1 MEHCKSHPSRVR
13 GLKHDPSV
21 HIRRE
26 GRSHPS
32 RVRGL
37 KHRGIPVKH
46 RRPPVAP
53 LAGAWIETLT
63 SYILISRIS
72 ESHPSRVRGL
82 KPIRAPECPI
92 PKVSHPSRVRGLKP
106 PPCQHPATRKR
117 VAPLAGAWIETS
129 LRRIMRVARCVAP
142 LAGAWIETRLSVCW
156 SGPDCRSH
164 PSRVRGLKHA
174 AGHGLHRQEGVA
186 PHAGAWIET
195 ESENMREKNMT
206 CRTPRG
212 CVD

>member
-92 PKVSHPSRVRGLKP
+92 PKVSHPSRVRGLKLLP
-106 PPCQHPATRKR
+106 DIFSPSFGASHPSRVRGLKLTLWPHSLSGAR
-117 VAPLAGAWIETS
+117 VAPLAGAWIET
-129 LRRIMRVARCVAP
+129 RCNRNAP
-142 LAGAWIETRLSVCW
+142 STR
-156 SGPDCRSH
+156 SG
-164 PSRVRGLKHA
+164 
-174 AGHGLHRQEGVA
+174 
-186 PHAGAWIET
+186 
-195 ESENMREKNMT
+195 
-206 CRTPRG
+206 RTPRG